1 VPDREKGRRCIMAR
15 SFAEAMFAAQA
26 QRFGMNRE
34 KAERAYVKAW
44 EEKTSNPTPDEDE
57 EQAD

>member
-1 VPDREKGRRCIMAR
+1 MAR

>member
-1 VPDREKGRRCIMAR
+1 MAR

-34 KAERAYVKAW
+34 QAERTYAKAW
-44 EEKTSNPTPDEDE
+44 EQKHLTDDKAEEDE